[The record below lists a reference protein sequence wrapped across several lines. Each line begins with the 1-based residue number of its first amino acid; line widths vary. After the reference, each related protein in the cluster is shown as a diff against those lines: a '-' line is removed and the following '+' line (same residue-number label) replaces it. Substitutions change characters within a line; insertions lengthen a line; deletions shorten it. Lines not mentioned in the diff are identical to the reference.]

1 MMKRIKL
8 FGVIVLVLICCG
20 LSSVAQEADA
30 LMKRV
35 VDKLNTVSDYEA
47 RGKLKTDIP
56 FIKLPESDVIVYYKR
71 PDKYRIKKQ
80 EGISVVPK
88 GGINFNIN
96 ALLSGKSYT
105 AVGSGTGTVNG
116 KPVSIIKLLPVS
128 DTSDIILSTLYIDEQ
143 EALIRRTTTTT
154 RNNGTYDMLFDYG
167 KFARWGLPDKVI
179 FSFSTKDF
187 KLPKGVTLEYETD
200 TKPASTQQ
208 AKNQQG
214 KLEINYSEYTIN
226 KGISDD
232 LFR

>member
-1 MMKRIKL
+1 MMTRKKS
-8 FGVIVLVLICCG
+8 FGILVAVLICCG

-30 LMKRV
+30 LVKRV

-56 FIKLPESDVIVYYKR
+56 FIKLPESDVVVYYKR

-88 GGINFNIN
+88 GGISFNVN
-96 ALLSGKSYT
+96 ALLSGNSYSV
-105 AVGSGTGTVNG
+105 VGSGTGTVDG
-116 KPVSIIKLLPVS
+116 KPVQIIKLLPVS
-128 DTSDIILSTLYIDEQ
+128 DTSDIILSTLYVDVQ
-143 EALIRRTTTTT
+143 EALIRRATTTT

-200 TKPASTQQ
+200 TKPPPAQQ
-208 AKNQQG
+208 QKSQQG
-214 KLEINYSEYTIN
+214 KLEISYSEYTIN
-226 KGISDD
+226 KGVSDAV
-232 LFR
+232 FR